1 MRLSSRTANGRRFN
15 VAPLANRW
23 SLHIA
28 HQCCHVRLEEEA
40 TRGAARPSG
49 SKVPG
54 QAPRLAKNWAHHEHG
69 HARAGRGVRSDGRS
83 YCDRKRA
90 FVSYHVRCV
99 YYASIS
105 REVGCR
111 QVIPPPVHDRKDDE
125 QRALK
130 ANGRQVVMF
139 HVLLKKVLI
148 SSSVVK
154 RHGERFSGR
163 SLSFG
168 LRRQFES
175 THGRSH
181 LVQGAGLIVFRLISA
196 CRASGEPNTDG
207 ERTSLQVAA
216 YAATNH
222 HWRPRDVM
230 QHSGRL

>member
-23 SLHIA
+23 SLLIA
-28 HQCCHVRLEEEA
+28 HQCCQVRLEEEA
-40 TRGAARPSG
+40 TRGAARPSR

-111 QVIPPPVHDRKDDE
+111 QVIPPLYTIERMTNSERSK
-125 QRALK
+125 LMGK
-130 ANGRQVVMF
+130 WSCSMSYS
-139 HVLLKKVLI
+139 KK
-148 SSSVVK
+148 
-154 RHGERFSGR
+154 
-163 SLSFG
+163 
-168 LRRQFES
+168 
-175 THGRSH
+175 
-181 LVQGAGLIVFRLISA
+181 
-196 CRASGEPNTDG
+196 
-207 ERTSLQVAA
+207 
-216 YAATNH
+216 Y
-222 HWRPRDVM
+222 
-230 QHSGRL
+230 